1 MTAKNAGEI
10 RDWLASQIAEL
21 TGAPAEEIDASATFD
36 SFGLASRDAVS
47 LSGDIEDWL
56 GRRLSATI
64 LYEHP
69 TIDALAHYLAGLGL
83 RATETATSATQRA
96 SEVEALSDDEAEA
109 ALLAKLTQL
118 DGG

>member
-21 TGAPAEEIDASATFD
+21 TGAPADEIDTAATFD

-69 TIDALAHYLAGLGL
+69 TIDALAHYLAGLDQ
-83 RATETATSATQRA
+83 RATDAVSSATQREPQA
-96 SEVEALSDDEAEA
+96 EALSDEEAEA